1 MEMKKLLTRSL
12 TGALFVAVM
21 VFSILWSRTL
31 LFNLLLVVTCIA
43 LYEYRAVLW
52 ENRIRLPMAL
62 YYVISLLVY
71 FLLSTLTRY
80 FPFPHLML
88 VICCLL
94 LLFPVAALFWRQDES
109 QAFQNL
115 GYMFT
120 AVVWIVVPFSLMNF
134 FPLVGS
140 KGMPV
145 GNALSMGQWLL
156 LAFFLTIWA
165 NDTFAYC
172 VGSLVGRHPF
182 FERISPKKT
191 WEGTLGGGLLALL
204 LAGFYGRFFPQI
216 SFSLPQ
222 WLGFAMTVVVFGTLG
237 DLVESLFKRRMG
249 VKDSGNILPGHGGV
263 LDRFDSALLAAPFA
277 LLYVITINVL

>member
-1 MEMKKLLTRSL
+1 MKKLLTRGL
-12 TGALFVAVM
+12 TGVVFVAVM
-21 VFSILWSRTL
+21 VFAILWSRTW

-52 ENRIRLPMAL
+52 VNRIRLPMAL
-62 YYVISLLVY
+62 YYVILLLIY
-71 FLLSTLTRY
+71 FLLSAVIRFY
-80 FPFPHLML
+80 PFSHLML
-88 VICCLL
+88 LICCLL
-94 LLFPVAALFWRQDES
+94 LLFPVAALFWRQGEE
-109 QAFQNL
+109 QAFQNI
-115 GYMFT
+115 GYLFI
-120 AVVWIVVPFSLMNF
+120 AAIWIVIPFSLMNF

-140 KGMPV
+140 KGMPA
-145 GNALSMGQWLL
+145 GDAFSMGQWLL

-172 VGSLVGRHPF
+172 VGSMVGRHPF

-204 LAGFYGRFFPQI
+204 LAGFYGLFFPQI
-216 SFSLPQ
+216 PFSLLQ
-222 WLGFAMTVVVFGTLG
+222 WLGFALTVVVSGTLG

-249 VKDSGNILPGHGGV
+249 VKDSGSLLPGHGGV

-277 LLYVITINVL
+277 LLYVITINML

>member
-1 MEMKKLLTRSL
+1 MKKLLTRGL
-12 TGALFVAVM
+12 TGAVFVAVM
-21 VFSILWSRTL
+21 VFAILWSRTW

-43 LYEYRAVLW
+43 LYEYRSVLW

-71 FLLSTLTRY
+71 FLLSAVTRY
-80 FPFPHLML
+80 LPFPHLML
-88 VICCLL
+88 LICCLL
-94 LLFPVAALFWRQDES
+94 LLFPVAALFWRQEEE

-115 GYMFT
+115 GYLFV
-120 AVVWIVVPFSLMNF
+120 AVIWIVIPFSLMNF
-134 FPLVGS
+134 FPLVGT
-140 KGMPV
+140 KGMPA
-145 GNALSMGQWLL
+145 GDAFSMGQWLL

-204 LAGFYGRFFPQI
+204 LACFYSRFFPQI
-216 SFSLPQ
+216 PFSLPQ
-222 WLGFAMTVVVFGTLG
+222 WLGFALTVVVFGTLG

-249 VKDSGNILPGHGGV
+249 VKDSGSLLPGHGGV
-263 LDRFDSALLAAPFA
+263 LDRFDSALLAVPFA
-277 LLYVITINVL
+277 LLYVITINML